1 MKGERSVS
9 FCKYRV
15 LDKCTKNNMPC
26 TFDEECFEP
35 QDEPARRELNCLK
48 CHYRHPDNGNCT
60 AVGGFCTAV
69 QAAHCPLIPE
79 LLERAEA
86 AEARAAKAEKERS
99 AAIEDLRAC
108 YASPCD
114 TCKHASAPP
123 KWCEVNCES
132 CQWENCRCRN
142 CTLSD
147 SQWEWRGPQGG

>member
-26 TFDEECFEP
+26 TFDEACFEP

-69 QAAHCPLIPE
+69 PAAHCPLIPE
-79 LLERAEA
+79 LLARAEA
-86 AEARAAKAEKERS
+86 AEASAAKAEMERD
-99 AAIEDLRAC
+99 AAVWTSNHCRDCMEL
-108 YASPCD
+108 S
-114 TCKHASAPP
+114 
-123 KWCEVNCES
+123 KWDWHETQEV
-132 CQWENCRCRN
+132 
-142 CTLSD
+142 
-147 SQWEWRGPQGG
+147 